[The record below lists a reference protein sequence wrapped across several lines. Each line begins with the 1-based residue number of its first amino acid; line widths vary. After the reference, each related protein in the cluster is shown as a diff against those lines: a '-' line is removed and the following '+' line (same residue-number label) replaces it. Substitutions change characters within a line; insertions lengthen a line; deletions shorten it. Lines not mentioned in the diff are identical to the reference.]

1 MQNQV
6 KNWSKIWKIERV
18 FYKITDEI
26 SLPRPMSQTFLIW
39 FVIGLFLSFKMKGIF
54 PFSFSSASLNH
65 LGIPFLIAFI
75 MNKKTF
81 QGKKPYNYLLSALL
95 YLFRSKVTRLGR
107 KKTRNDYQAFEH
119 EVLIRERKVIEYA
132 EH

>member
-26 SLPRPMSQTFLIW
+26 SLPRPMSQTFLVW

-65 LGIPFLIAFI
+65 LGIPFLIAFV
-75 MNKKTF
+75 MDKKTF
-81 QGKKPYNYLLSALL
+81 QGKKPYNWLLSALFFL
-95 YLFRSKVTRLGR
+95 IRPKLSRLGR
-107 KKTRNDYQAFEH
+107 KKKENQIQAFDNS
-119 EVLIRERKVIEYA
+119 VLIRKKEVI
-132 EH
+132 